1 MDRDPVSRRTALGL
15 PGQREPHE
23 RLAYDASSRTVLVW
37 RGDAETRGGQLW
49 LRRPGEPR
57 YERLVELLDEAPIP
71 VERVLAWQIAEHGRL
86 FALVGTGAEEPV
98 SGPTVHQELVLFD
111 LYAGE
116 ASWLLHRDP
125 GWVSDVVGTID
136 EDPLVVLTQRMQSGF
151 LRHVVARIL
160 WASKMI
166 EELHVLEGV
175 GGI

>member
-15 PGQREPHE
+15 PGEHSAHE
-23 RLAYDASSRTVLVW
+23 RLGYDASSRTVIVW
-37 RGDAETRGGQLW
+37 RGEAEARGGQLW

-57 YERLVELLDEAPIP
+57 YERLVELLENAPIA

-116 ASWLLHRDP
+116 ASWLLHRDA
-125 GWVSDVVGTID
+125 WIADVVGTID
-136 EDPLVVLTQRMQSGF
+136 EDPIVVLAQRQPSGF

-175 GGI
+175 GGV